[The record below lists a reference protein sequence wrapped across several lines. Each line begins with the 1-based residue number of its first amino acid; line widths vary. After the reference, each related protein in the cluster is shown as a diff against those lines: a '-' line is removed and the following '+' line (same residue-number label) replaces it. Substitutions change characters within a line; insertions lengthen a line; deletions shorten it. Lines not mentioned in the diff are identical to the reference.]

1 MSPSLI
7 GAAGVAV
14 LFTLLL
20 LRVPVWISLVL
31 VGFFGNV
38 LVNGWA
44 AAFALAG
51 TAPFDVASSYTLSVV
66 PLFILMGE
74 VASES
79 RLSGE
84 LFKAARVILSGF
96 RGGLAVA
103 TLVASALFGAVSGSS
118 LANAA
123 TMTRMALPEL
133 RKAGYDDGLATGCI
147 AAGGSTD
154 ILIPPSI
161 ILVIYAAIAELSVP
175 KLLAA
180 GLMPG
185 LVLTLLYIMVALGV
199 VALRP
204 HYAPGRES
212 FSLRQR
218 FAALREPWQFVALFV
233 VTIGGIYAG
242 IFSPT
247 EAASIGAFG
256 AILLGVL
263 GRRMSW
269 RDLVR
274 AIESTVIV
282 SGVLFVIVI
291 GANLFSFFIVQT
303 HLPDLLLDGARAFNL
318 SGLQVMILIIL
329 GYIVMGCFLEGI
341 GMVLIT
347 VPVFQPII
355 MKYGYDPIWFAII
368 VVIMVE
374 VGLIHPPVGMNLF
387 VIQAQAPDVR
397 ITAIYRGIIPF
408 LVAPLV
414 LIVLLFIFPGS
425 RCGCRRSFTASVAIR
440 KFARVLS
447 LLLSEL
453 PNQSDTSNI
462 VRF

>member
-1 MSPSLI
+1 MSASLI
-7 GAAGVAV
+7 GLTGVFV
-14 LFTLLL
+14 LFALLI
-20 LRVPVWISLVL
+20 LRVPIWIALVL

-38 LVNGWA
+38 SVLGWQG
-44 AAFALAG
+44 AFALAG

-79 RLSGE
+79 RLSAE
-84 LFKAARVILSGF
+84 LFKGARIILSGF

-103 TLVASALFGAVSGSS
+103 TLAASALFGAVSGSS

-123 TMTRMALPEL
+123 TMTRIALPEL

-180 GLMPG
+180 GLIPG
-185 LVLTLLYIMVALGV
+185 LVLTVLYMAVAVLVVHVRPDYAPQESGYSWRERLVALK
-199 VALRP
+199 
-204 HYAPGRES
+204 
-212 FSLRQR
+212 
-218 FAALREPWQFVALFV
+218 EPWQFLVLFL

-256 AILLGVL
+256 AILLGVA
-263 GRRMSW
+263 GRRLPAK
-269 RDLVR
+269 DLLS
-274 AIESTVIV
+274 AIENTVVV
-282 SGVLFVIVI
+282 SALLFVIVI

-303 HLPDLLLDGARAFNL
+303 HLPELLLDGARALGL
-318 SGLQVMILIIL
+318 SGLTVMVMIIV
-329 GYIVMGCFLEGI
+329 GYILLGCFLEGI

-347 VPVFQPII
+347 VPVFQPIVTRF
-355 MKYGYDPIWFAII
+355 GYDPIWFAI
-368 VVIMVE
+368 VVVVMVE

-387 VIQAQAPDVR
+387 VIQAQAPDVK
-397 ITAIYRGIIPF
+397 ITRIYRGIIPF
-408 LVAPLV
+408 LIAPLI
-414 LIVLLFIFPGS
+414 LIVLMFLFPS
-425 RCGCRRSFTASVAIR
+425 LALWLP
-440 KFARVLS
+440 KVLYG
-447 LLLSEL
+447 
-453 PNQSDTSNI
+453 
-462 VRF
+462 

>member
-7 GAAGVAV
+7 GAGGVVV
-14 LFTLLL
+14 LFALLL
-20 LRVPVWISLVL
+20 LRVPVWIALVL

-74 VASES
+74 VASGS

-84 LFKAARVILSGF
+84 LFNAARVILSGF

-103 TLVASALFGAVSGSS
+103 TLAASALFGAVSGSS
-118 LANAA
+118 LANSA

-133 RKAGYDDGLATGCI
+133 RKAGYDDGLSTACI

-180 GLMPG
+180 GLIPG
-185 LVLTLLYIMVALGV
+185 LVLTVLYMMVALV
-199 VALRP
+199 VVTVRP
-204 HYAPGRES
+204 HYAPDRERYTM
-212 FSLRQR
+212 RQR
-218 FAALREPWQFVALFV
+218 IAALREPWQFIALFI

-242 IFSPT
+242 VFSPT

-256 AILLGVL
+256 AILLGLL
-263 GRRMSW
+263 GRRMSF
-269 RDLVR
+269 RDVLV

-303 HLPDLLLDGARAFNL
+303 HLPDLLLDAAQAWSL
-318 SGLQVMILIIL
+318 SGLTVMVMIIL
-329 GYIVMGCFLEGI
+329 GYILMGCFLEGI

-347 VPVFQPII
+347 VPVFQPVI
-355 MKYGYDPIWFAII
+355 MKFGYDPIWFAII

-387 VIQAQAPDVR
+387 VIQAQAPDVK
-397 ITAIYRGIIPF
+397 ITSIYRGIIPF
-408 LVAPLV
+408 LVAPFL
-414 LIVLLFIFPGS
+414 LIVQLFVFPGLEV
-425 RCGCRRSFTASVAIR
+425 CLPTALNG
-440 KFARVLS
+440 K
-447 LLLSEL
+447 
-453 PNQSDTSNI
+453 
-462 VRF
+462 

>member
-1 MSPSLI
+1 MSTSLI

-14 LFTLLL
+14 LFGLLI
-20 LRVPVWISLVL
+20 LRVPVWIALVL

-38 LVNGWA
+38 VVLGWQG
-44 AAFALAG
+44 AFVLAG

-79 RLSGE
+79 RLSAE

-103 TLVASALFGAVSGSS
+103 TLVASACFGAVSGSS
-118 LANAA
+118 LANSA

-133 RKAGYDDGLATGCI
+133 RKAGYDDGLSTGCI

-180 GLMPG
+180 GLIPG
-185 LVLTLLYIMVALGV
+185 LVLTLLYIAVAMAV
-199 VALRP
+199 VYFRP
-204 HYAPGRES
+204 HYAPGTENFSWRER
-212 FSLRQR
+212 L
-218 FAALREPWQFVALFV
+218 AALREPWQFMALFI

-242 IFSPT
+242 VFSPT
-247 EAASIGAFG
+247 EAASVGALG
-256 AILLGVL
+256 AILLGVFG
-263 GRRMSW
+263 GRLSFP
-269 RDLVR
+269 DLVR
-274 AIESTVIV
+274 AIETSVVV
-282 SGVLFVIVI
+282 SGLLFVIVI

-303 HLPDLLLDGARAFNL
+303 HLPDLLLEGARAWAL
-318 SGLQVMILIIL
+318 SGLTVMILIIV

-355 MKYGYDPIWFAII
+355 MKFGYDPIWFAII

-387 VIQAQAPDVR
+387 MIQAQAPDVK
-397 ITAIYRGIIPF
+397 ITSIYRGIIPF
-408 LVAPLV
+408 LVAPLI
-414 LIVLLFIFPGS
+414 LIVLLFLFPGL
-425 RCGCRRSFTASVAIR
+425 A
-440 KFARVLS
+440 LW
-447 LLLSEL
+447 L
-453 PNQSDTSNI
+453 PKALYG
-462 VRF
+462 

>member
-1 MSPSLI
+1 M
-7 GAAGVAV
+7 
-14 LFTLLL
+14 LFALLL
-20 LRVPVWISLVL
+20 LRVPVWIALIL

-38 LVNGWA
+38 IVNGWP

-74 VASES
+74 VASGS

-84 LFKAARVILSGF
+84 LFNAARVILSGF

-103 TLVASALFGAVSGSS
+103 TLAASARFGAVSGSS

-180 GLMPG
+180 GLIPG
-185 LVLTLLYIMVALGV
+185 LVLTLLYIAVALTV
-199 VALRP
+199 VYFRP
-204 HYAPGRES
+204 HYAPDRDS
-212 FSLRQR
+212 FSWRER
-218 FAALREPWQFVALFV
+218 VAALREPWQFIVLFI

-242 IFSPT
+242 VFSPT

-256 AILLGVL
+256 AILLGVV
-263 GRRMSW
+263 GRRMSF
-269 RDLVR
+269 RDVLR
-274 AIESTVIV
+274 AIENTVVV

-303 HLPDLLLDGARAFNL
+303 HLPDLLLQGANAWAL
-318 SGLQVMILIIL
+318 SGLTVMILIIFA
-329 GYIVMGCFLEGI
+329 YIVMGCFLEAI

-347 VPVFQPII
+347 VPVFQPLIV
-355 MKYGYDPIWFAII
+355 KFGYDPIWFAII

-374 VGLIHPPVGMNLF
+374 IGLIHPPVGMNLF

-397 ITAIYRGIIPF
+397 IAAIYRGIVPF
-408 LVAPLV
+408 LAAPLI
-414 LIVLLFIFPGS
+414 LIVLLFLFPGL
-425 RCGCRRSFTASVAIR
+425 A
-440 KFARVLS
+440 LW
-447 LLLSEL
+447 L
-453 PNQSDTSNI
+453 PKALYG
-462 VRF
+462 

>member
-1 MSPSLI
+1 MSAQTIGLI
-7 GAAGVAV
+7 GVGV

-20 LRVPVWISLVL
+20 FRVPVWIALVL

-38 LVNGWA
+38 IVNGWP

-74 VASES
+74 VASGS
-79 RLSGE
+79 RLSAE
-84 LFKAARVILSGF
+84 LFHAARVILSGF

-103 TLVASALFGAVSGSS
+103 TLAASALFGAVSGSS

-180 GLMPG
+180 GLIPG
-185 LVLTLLYIMVALGV
+185 LVLTLLYMGVALAV
-199 VALRP
+199 VHWRP
-204 HYAPGRES
+204 HYAPDRDRFSWRE
-212 FSLRQR
+212 RI
-218 FAALREPWQFVALFV
+218 AALREPWQFIVLFI

-242 IFSPT
+242 VFSPT
-247 EAASIGAFG
+247 EAASIGALG

-263 GRRMSW
+263 GRRMSF
-269 RDLVR
+269 RDVLR
-274 AIESTVIV
+274 AIESTVVV
-282 SGVLFVIVI
+282 SGVLFVIVF

-303 HLPDLLLDGARAFNL
+303 HLPDLLLEGARAFNL
-318 SGLQVMILIIL
+318 TGLQVMILIIL

-408 LVAPLV
+408 LVAPLI
-414 LIVLLFIFPGS
+414 LIVLLFLFPGL
-425 RCGCRRSFTASVAIR
+425 A
-440 KFARVLS
+440 LW
-447 LLLSEL
+447 L
-453 PNQSDTSNI
+453 PKL
-462 VRF
+462 FYG

>member
-1 MSPSLI
+1 MSAQTIGLI
-7 GAAGVAV
+7 GVGV

-20 LRVPVWISLVL
+20 FRVPVWIALVL

-38 LVNGWA
+38 IVNGWP

-74 VASES
+74 VASGS
-79 RLSGE
+79 RLSAE
-84 LFKAARVILSGF
+84 LFHAARVILSGF
-96 RGGLAVA
+96 RGGPAVA
-103 TLVASALFGAVSGSS
+103 TLAASALFGAVSGSS

-180 GLMPG
+180 GLIPG
-185 LVLTLLYIMVALGV
+185 LVLTLLYMGVALAV
-199 VALRP
+199 VHWRP
-204 HYAPGRES
+204 HYAPDRDRFSWRE
-212 FSLRQR
+212 RI
-218 FAALREPWQFVALFV
+218 AALREPWQFIVLFI

-242 IFSPT
+242 VFSPT
-247 EAASIGAFG
+247 EAASIGALG

-263 GRRMSW
+263 GRRMSF
-269 RDLVR
+269 RDVLR
-274 AIESTVIV
+274 AIESTVVV
-282 SGVLFVIVI
+282 SGVLFVIVF

-303 HLPDLLLDGARAFNL
+303 HLPDLLLEGARAFNL
-318 SGLQVMILIIL
+318 TGLQVMILIIL

-347 VPVFQPII
+347 VPVFQPIV

-408 LVAPLV
+408 LVAPLI
-414 LIVLLFIFPGS
+414 LIVLLFLFPGL
-425 RCGCRRSFTASVAIR
+425 A
-440 KFARVLS
+440 LW
-447 LLLSEL
+447 L
-453 PNQSDTSNI
+453 PKL
-462 VRF
+462 FYG

>member
-7 GAAGVAV
+7 GAAGVLV
-14 LFTLLL
+14 LFVLLI
-20 LRVPVWISLVL
+20 LRVPVWISLIL
-31 VGFFGNV
+31 VGFFGNAIV
-38 LVNGWA
+38 LGWQG
-44 AAFALAG
+44 AFALAG

-79 RLSGE
+79 RMSAE

-103 TLVASALFGAVSGSS
+103 TLAASAVFGAVSGSS

-123 TMTRMALPEL
+123 TMTRIALPEL
-133 RKAGYDDGLATGCI
+133 RKAGYDDGLSTGCI

-180 GLMPG
+180 GLIPG
-185 LVLTLLYIMVALGV
+185 LVLTALYMAVALV
-199 VALRP
+199 VVHLRP
-204 HYAPGRES
+204 HYAPDRDNFSWRE
-212 FSLRQR
+212 RI
-218 FAALREPWQFVALFV
+218 AALREPWQFLALFI

-242 IFSPT
+242 VFSPT
-247 EAASIGAFG
+247 EAASFGAFG
-256 AILLGVL
+256 AILLGML
-263 GRRMSW
+263 GRRMTM
-269 RDLVR
+269 RDLLR
-274 AIESTVIV
+274 AIETTVVV

-303 HLPDLLLDGARAFNL
+303 HLPELLLDGARAANL
-318 SGLQVMILIIL
+318 SGISVMIIIIL
-329 GYIVMGCFLEGI
+329 GYIVLGCFLEGI

-347 VPVFQPII
+347 VPVFQPIVT
-355 MKYGYDPIWFAII
+355 KFGYDPIWFAII
-368 VVIMVE
+368 VVVMVE

-387 VIQAQAPDVR
+387 VIQAQAPDVK
-397 ITAIYRGIIPF
+397 ITSIYRGIIPF
-408 LVAPLV
+408 LIAPLI
-414 LIVLLFIFPGS
+414 LIVLMFLFPGL
-425 RCGCRRSFTASVAIR
+425 A
-440 KFARVLS
+440 LW
-447 LLLSEL
+447 L
-453 PNQSDTSNI
+453 PKALYG
-462 VRF
+462 

>member
-1 MSPSLI
+1 MSTSLA
-7 GAAGVAV
+7 GAFGVVV
-14 LFTLLL
+14 LFVLLL
-20 LRVPVWISLVL
+20 LRVPVWIALIL
-31 VGFFGNV
+31 VGFFGNA

-74 VASES
+74 VASGS

-84 LFKAARVILSGF
+84 LFNAARIILSGF

-103 TLVASALFGAVSGSS
+103 TLAASALFGAVSGSS
-118 LANAA
+118 LANSA

-180 GLMPG
+180 GLIPG
-185 LVLTLLYIMVALGV
+185 LVLTALYMLVALV
-199 VALRP
+199 VVHVRP
-204 HYAPGRES
+204 DYAPDRDS
-212 FSLRQR
+212 FSLRER
-218 FAALREPWQFVALFV
+218 IAAMREPWQFIVLFI

-242 IFSPT
+242 VFSPT

-256 AILLGVL
+256 AILLGLL
-263 GRRMSW
+263 GRRMSFG
-269 RDLVR
+269 DLLT
-274 AIESTVIV
+274 AIESTVVV
-282 SGVLFVIVI
+282 SGVLFVIVF

-303 HLPDLLLDGARAFNL
+303 HLPDLLLSAAKAYSL
-318 SGLQVMILIIL
+318 SGVTVMILIIL
-329 GYIVMGCFLEGI
+329 GYIAMGCFLEGI

-347 VPVFQPII
+347 VPVFQPIV
-355 MKYGYDPIWFAII
+355 MQFGYDPIWFAIV

-397 ITAIYRGIIPF
+397 ITSIYRGIIPF
-408 LVAPLV
+408 LAAPFV
-414 LIVLLFIFPGS
+414 LIVLLFVFPGL
-425 RCGCRRSFTASVAIR
+425 A
-440 KFARVLS
+440 LW
-447 LLLSEL
+447 L
-453 PNQSDTSNI
+453 PK
-462 VRF
+462 VFYG